1 MTKLLVI
8 LCILASASVAE
19 AQDAPAPAASA
30 HATTTRHSIG
40 LYFRAGAALVSP
52 MSSSG
57 EMSLAGIDGPAS
69 LALADGP
76 IAGSGAT
83 IESAVIPTAIVG
95 YVLPTAS
102 RRWALETVL
111 GTPFTVKFRAT
122 GTLASM
128 SLAPTALGLSTGVGP
143 LGEEL
148 GEAKA
153 LPPILTAVYRLLD
166 DDRFRPYVGAGASVM
181 FALDPHITNP
191 TLTAVGEPE
200 LSIAP
205 APGLVLQ
212 GGLDVR
218 LWGRFRAQL
227 DVKYIALMRARA
239 EVRHIVVQT
248 PDLPLFEQVEVGTA
262 TMDIW
267 VNPLIFQL
275 GLGVDF

>member
-1 MTKLLVI
+1 VTRPLLVI
-8 LCILASASVAE
+8 CILTHAAVAH
-19 AQDAPAPAASA
+19 ADDVR
-30 HATTTRHSIG
+30 ATTTKRPLG
-40 LYFRAGAALVSP
+40 LYVRAGAALVSP
-52 MSSSG
+52 MSTSG
-57 EMSLAGIDGPAS
+57 EMSLTGIDGPAS
-69 LALADGP
+69 LALDDGP
-76 IAGSGAT
+76 IAGSGAS
-83 IESAVIPTAIVG
+83 IESAVIPAAIVG

-102 RRWALETVL
+102 RRWSIETVL

-128 SLAPTALGLSTGVGP
+128 SLAPSALGLSTGVGP
-143 LGEEL
+143 LGSEL

-153 LPPILTAVYRLLD
+153 LPPILTGVYRLLV
-166 DDRFRPYVGAGASVM
+166 DDRFRPYVGAGVSVM
-181 FALDPHITNP
+181 LALDPHITNP

-212 GGLDVR
+212 AGLDVR

-227 DVKYIALMRARA
+227 DVKYIGLMRAHA
-239 EVRHIVVQT
+239 EVRHVVVQT
-248 PDLPLFEQVEVGTA
+248 PDLPLFEEVEVGTA

-275 GLGVDF
+275 GLGADF